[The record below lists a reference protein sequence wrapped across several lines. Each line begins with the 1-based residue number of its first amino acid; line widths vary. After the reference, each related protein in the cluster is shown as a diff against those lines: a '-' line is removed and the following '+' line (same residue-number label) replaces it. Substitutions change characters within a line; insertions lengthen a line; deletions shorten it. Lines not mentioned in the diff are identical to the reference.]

1 MDYQNLYDSILFA
14 YMFFGIDSFP
24 IDCFDLVRKCGFR
37 IVKYADLSNKK
48 KIACR
53 TLSNDACFLDGTL
66 FYEAQA
72 HPQRIQFTIA
82 HEFGHIFLKTD
93 NQDACDDFASHF
105 LAPRILIHKYG
116 YQDAEQLHDAFG
128 LSYKAS
134 NRALMSYKEWFR
146 NISYSATRK
155 PTEPEQQLEHIF
167 FPEPNLIP
175 LMEGIVQPARE
186 CYTEND
192 EDELDERSNFMKFLG
207 RWRGDLGFGIAED
220 KWLYGNDL

>member
-37 IVKYADLSNKK
+37 IVKYASLSNKK

-93 NQDACDDFASHF
+93 NEDACDDFASHF

-207 RWRGDLGFGIAED
+207 RWRGDLGFGIARR
-220 KWLYGNDL
+220 

>member
-24 IDCFDLVRKCGFR
+24 IDCFDLVQKCGFR
-37 IVKYADLSNKK
+37 IVKYTDLSYKK

-53 TLSNDACFLDGTL
+53 TLSNDACFLDETL
-66 FYEAQA
+66 FYEAKA
-72 HPQRIQFTIA
+72 HPRRVQFTIA

-93 NQDACDDFASHF
+93 NEDDCDDFASHF

-116 YQDAEQLHDAFG
+116 YRDAEQLHGAFG

-134 NRALMSYKEWFR
+134 NKALISYKEWFR

-155 PTEPEQQLEHIF
+155 PTEPELQL
-167 FPEPNLIP
+167 
-175 LMEGIVQPARE
+175 
-186 CYTEND
+186 
-192 EDELDERSNFMKFLG
+192 
-207 RWRGDLGFGIAED
+207 
-220 KWLYGNDL
+220 